1 MLICRRRG
9 GAPLLRATLGALG
22 EVHEV
27 RDPRTTHERDE
38 HREENAK
45 LRKVV
50 ESDIVDSEHE

>member
-1 MLICRRRG
+1 M
-9 GAPLLRATLGALG
+9 LRATLGALG